1 MLLNAEIQ
9 NKTLGTKRL
18 FRDLRV
24 TLQDNEKVAL
34 IGRNGVGKT
43 SLFRILTGEDP
54 QYEGNI
60 QSRRGLIVVA
70 TAQEHHLPNDV
81 TAVSYVLGELPQY
94 AELKHILDTYP
105 EHMGE
110 DMKKI
115 HEYSDA
121 LTRFQELGY
130 YEVEDKVVQ
139 TLEAYQIDRELAYA
153 PMNRLS
159 GGQKR
164 FVELAKVTQ
173 SNADLALIDEPTN
186 HMDYI
191 AKQQFIDWFKSTSES
206 VCVIS
211 HDRDV
216 LRYVDRIIEIKEMR
230 AVSYV
235 GNYDDYLKQNSVATV
250 TAMAQYEIAQ
260 RTLEK
265 LHEQIQE
272 VRAKKAGSSKTP
284 NPFIPMERRLT
295 KQYDELKAGMVK
307 PSFWIDADSME
318 QMQDK
323 VVDRYDKYKAKNIKI
338 STDASAGRYHQLL
351 GFEDLSLGYT
361 EPLFA
366 GITTE
371 LRYGD
376 RLQIKGRKGAGKTTL
391 VRQILATAELGK
403 SQAKVF
409 AGSITL
415 DRTAKIGLYEQEIAE
430 HYLEMT
436 LGDAVIE
443 VFRTHDLPVNDQKV
457 RQTLSQY
464 LFDPNADYQLPI
476 NVLSGGQK
484 ARFQL
489 INMLAAGPNLLIL
502 DEPTNHLDLP
512 SIEEL
517 ERALAGYHGAILYIS
532 HDSYFTDKLGGETV
546 QIGAK

>member
-1 MLLNAEIQ
+1 MLLTAEIT
-9 NKTLGTKRL
+9 NKTLGTKHL
-18 FRDLRV
+18 FRDLKI

-54 QYEGNI
+54 QYDGSI
-60 QSRRGLIVVA
+60 QTRRGLIVVA
-70 TAQEHHLPNDV
+70 TAQEHHLPEEV
-81 TAVSYVLGELPQY
+81 TAVSYVLSELPQY
-94 AELKHILDTYP
+94 AALKHILDTYP

-121 LTRFQELGY
+121 LTRFTELGY

-139 TLEAYQIDRELAYA
+139 TLEAYQINRDLAYA
-153 PMNRLS
+153 PMARLS

-173 SNADLALIDEPTN
+173 SKADLALIDEPTN

-191 AKQQFIDWFKSTSES
+191 AKQQFIEWFKNAGES

-216 LRYVDRIIEIKEMR
+216 LRYVDRIIEIKEQR
-230 AVSYV
+230 AVSYT

-295 KQYDELKAGMVK
+295 KHYEELKASMVK
-307 PSFWIDADSME
+307 PSFWIDSDSME
-318 QMQDK
+318 QLQDK
-323 VVDRYDKYKAKNIKI
+323 VVDRYDKYKAKNIRI
-338 STDASAGRYHQLL
+338 STEGGSGRYHQLL
-351 GFEDLSLGYT
+351 GLDRLSLGYK

-366 GITTE
+366 NITTQ
-371 LRYGD
+371 LRYSD
-376 RLQIKGRKGAGKTTL
+376 RLQVRGRNGAGKTTL
-391 VRQILATAELGK
+391 VRQILATAGLGE
-403 SQAKVF
+403 SRAQVF
-409 AGSITL
+409 GGQIVI
-415 DRTAKIGLYEQEIAE
+415 DRTTKIGLYEQEIDGR
-430 HYLEMT
+430 YLEMT

-443 VFRTHDLPVNDQKV
+443 VFRINELPINDQKV

-464 LFDPNADYQLPI
+464 LFDPTTDYQLPI
-476 NVLSGGQK
+476 SVLSGGQK

-489 INMLAAGPNLLIL
+489 INMLAGEPNLLIL

-517 ERALAGYHGAILYIS
+517 EKALTNYHGAILYIS
-532 HDSYFTDKLGGETV
+532 HDSYFTDKLGGETL
-546 QIGAK
+546 QIGQV